1 MAGHSGSCVGAKGSI
16 TEYTMANAFE
26 IKLKDWR
33 SRVQTGP
40 AGKFFH
46 WWFGELRQ
54 ALPSSWQQKLQHAL
68 RRITLRLD
76 GESLLV
82 GVDENRSL
90 QPLETFSIS
99 QGVPLQQQQIADLLT
114 EHDLLEAPRFLL
126 LEEQAVLRKE
136 ILLPAA
142 AESNL
147 FQVLTFEMDRQ
158 TPFRAQEVYFDW
170 KIRER
175 SSDSGQIKLEI
186 FVLPRRH
193 VDTVLH
199 ALQQR
204 KLAPAGI
211 DILDDGKTL
220 GLNLLPAEQRVREVN
235 RKARMNFALAGVAI
249 LILALV
255 MTQSLYLR
263 AHQVS
268 ELEAAIAE
276 VQDEARR
283 VQRIKEQIGDSS
295 EAATFLTVR
304 RDSSP
309 LAIEILAD
317 VTKILPDDTYL
328 DRLVIGQA
336 DVQMQ
341 GKSQNAQQLIERVN
355 ESDLLDGASFR
366 GSTRLDAR
374 SGLEIFEV
382 NASITGMGGE
392 DDAGS

>member
-1 MAGHSGSCVGAKGSI
+1 MRK
-16 TEYTMANAFE
+16 
-26 IKLKDWR
+26 
-33 SRVQTGP
+33 
-40 AGKFFH
+40 
-46 WWFGELRQ
+46 
-54 ALPSSWQQKLQHAL
+54 ALPPSWQQKLQHAL
-68 RRITLRLD
+68 RRVTLRLD
-76 GESLLV
+76 GESLQL

-90 QPLETFSIS
+90 QHLESFAVS
-99 QGVPLQQQQIADLLT
+99 QGTALQQQQITDLLA
-114 EHDLLEAPRFLL
+114 ENDLLEAPRFLL
-126 LEEQAVLRKE
+126 LDEEAVLSKE
-136 ILLPAA
+136 IMLPAA

-147 FQVLTFEMDRQ
+147 LQVLTFEMDRQ

-175 SSDSGQIKLEI
+175 SSDSGQLRLDI
-186 FVLPRRH
+186 FIVPRRQ
-193 VDTVLH
+193 VDSILH
-199 ALQQR
+199 SLAAR

-211 DILDDGKTL
+211 DIAGKDKTL
-220 GLNLLPAEQRVREVN
+220 GLNLLPAEQRVRVVN

-249 LILALV
+249 LLLALV

-263 AHQVS
+263 AHQVT

-283 VQRIKEQIGDSS
+283 VQRIREQIEDSS
-295 EAATFLTVR
+295 EAANFLTVR

-317 VTKILPDDTYL
+317 VTRILPDDTYL

-336 DVQMQ
+336 TVQMQ

-355 ESDLLDGASFR
+355 ESGLLDGASFR

-382 NASITGMGGE
+382 NANISGMGS
-392 DDAGS
+392 DDGADS

>member
-1 MAGHSGSCVGAKGSI
+1 
-16 TEYTMANAFE
+16 MANAFE

-33 SRVQTGP
+33 NRVQTGP
-40 AGKFFH
+40 IGKFFH
-46 WWFGELRQ
+46 WWFDELRA
-54 ALPSSWQQKLQHAL
+54 ALPPSWQQKLQHAL
-68 RRITLRLD
+68 RRVTLKLD
-76 GESLLV
+76 GDSLQL

-90 QPLETFSIS
+90 QHLESFAVS
-99 QGVPLQQQQIADLLT
+99 QGTALQQQQITDLLA
-114 EHDLLEAPRFLL
+114 ENDLLEAPRFLL
-126 LEEQAVLRKE
+126 LDEENVLSKE
-136 ILLPAA
+136 IMLPAA

-147 FQVLTFEMDRQ
+147 LQVLTFEMDRQ

-175 SSDSGQIKLEI
+175 SSDSGQLRIDI
-186 FVLPRRH
+186 FLVPRRQ
-193 VDTVLH
+193 VDSILH
-199 ALQQR
+199 SLAVR

-211 DILDDGKTL
+211 DIAGKDKTL
-220 GLNLLPAEQRVREVN
+220 GLNLLPAEQRVHVVN

-249 LILALV
+249 LFLALV

-263 AHQVS
+263 AHQVA

-283 VQRIKEQIGDSS
+283 VQRIREQIGDSS
-295 EAATFLTVR
+295 EAANFLTVR
-304 RDSSP
+304 RDSTP

-317 VTKILPDDTYL
+317 VTRILPDDTYL

-336 DVQMQ
+336 TVQMQ

-355 ESDLLDGASFR
+355 ESGLLGGASFR

-382 NASITGMGGE
+382 NANISGME
-392 DDAGS
+392 SDDGADS

>member
-40 AGKFFH
+40 TGKFFH
-46 WWFGELRQ
+46 WWYEELRQ

-68 RRITLRLD
+68 RRTTLRLD

-175 SSDSGQIKLEI
+175 SGDSGQIK
-186 FVLPRRH
+186 
-193 VDTVLH
+193 
-199 ALQQR
+199 
-204 KLAPAGI
+204 
-211 DILDDGKTL
+211 
-220 GLNLLPAEQRVREVN
+220 AEQRVREVN

-276 VQDEARR
+276 VQDKARR

-317 VTKILPDDTYL
+317 VTQILPDDTYL